1 MFLNMSKLDK
11 AMKDA
16 YKKGSMRIGCVHGG
30 TYISNGFFVSWMDNS
45 YLTNAMKGLI
55 VKYAGEMPKEEGK
68 GLLLAYQT
76 APQIEQPIN
85 KIFDLPKFYDEHR
98 KEDVEKTEL
107 AYGRTALFQETD
119 TNKIHFM
126 NKSMIDLI
134 DVREIDHERGETP
147 MASPVYLEGTYSIL
161 FRNSAGMFLA
171 YETRMD
177 SEAAGIAELVKY
189 METID
194 LNKRRK

>member
-16 YKKGSMRIGCVHGG
+16 YKNGSLRIGCVHGG

-85 KIFDLPKFYDEHR
+85 KIFDLPKFYDEHQ
-98 KEDVEKTEL
+98 KEKVEKTKIS
-107 AYGRTALFQETD
+107 YGRIALLQEVY
-119 TNKIHFM
+119 TNKIHFIPM
-126 NKSMIDLI
+126 NMLELI
-134 DVREIDHERGETP
+134 DIREIDHERGETQ
-147 MASPVYLEGTYSIL
+147 MAPPTCLNGTYSIV
-161 FRNSAGMFLA
+161 FRNSAGMLLVM
-171 YETRMD
+171 ENRVD
-177 SEAAGIAELVKY
+177 SEASGFAELVTC

-194 LNKRRK
+194 LNKRRE

>member
-16 YKKGSMRIGCVHGG
+16 YKKGSLRIGCAHGG
-30 TYISNGFFVSWMDNS
+30 TYISNGFFVAWMDNS

-55 VKYAGEMPKEEGK
+55 VKYAGEMPEEEGK

-76 APQIEQPIN
+76 ASQIEQPIS

-98 KEDVEKTEL
+98 KEEMEKTEL
-107 AYGRTALFQETD
+107 AYGKTVLFQEAD

-134 DVREIDHERGETP
+134 DIREIAHERGETS

-161 FRNSAGMFLA
+161 FRNNAGMFLA
-171 YETRMD
+171 YETRMN

-194 LNKRRK
+194 LNKRRG